1 MPTEKTESVTRA
13 GLVKIK
19 EGTGQGVIYIDPH
32 SPRSH
37 LLSSSPG
44 VLKLLGDV
52 ASVIL
57 GADQGILPP
66 LMDCLNLC
74 KKMHDEWKREEEARG
89 DIGEK
94 SEDGLIQYFN

>member
-1 MPTEKTESVTRA
+1 MFNPE
-13 GLVKIK
+13 LFNYLLLPP
-19 EGTGQGVIYIDPH
+19 Q
-32 SPRSH
+32 
-37 LLSSSPG
+37 LLSSYPR
-44 VLKLLGDV
+44 VLLELFGDA

-57 GADQGILPP
+57 GADQGIPSS

-94 SEDGLIQYFN
+94 SEDGPNLAFQLGVHLLS